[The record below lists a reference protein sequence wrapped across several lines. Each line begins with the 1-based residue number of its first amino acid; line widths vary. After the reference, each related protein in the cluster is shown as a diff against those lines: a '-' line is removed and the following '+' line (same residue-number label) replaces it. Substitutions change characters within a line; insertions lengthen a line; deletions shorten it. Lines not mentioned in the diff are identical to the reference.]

1 MTKKKIFAFLTA
13 LSCMGAGSM
22 TASADYMETN
32 QSFIDQGD
40 RTEIIDNMFGGVKLY
55 TSSTDTR
62 FLVVTDG
69 TELTDA
75 DVKDL
80 TDFKSIWEI
89 EWTES
94 APLEYPKIQFEPGM
108 RLYSISFDS
117 KEHLAET
124 ARKFQLTHDFAK
136 EIYFTRSHRYQGC
149 TLGNALKFTLR
160 DESTVLDPE
169 DFPQVYGL
177 KMGEVYD
184 GSYDGFKKPT
194 PQYWYGGFTDAV
206 MEECLAENAE
216 GSYQSYLFMKE
227 LADNILAE
235 HGDLFVSVEPTMK
248 SIDFGGSESLATQ
261 SIWDSAGDSNTDG
274 AVDASDA
281 ADVLTIAAQNGTG
294 AGIKA
299 TSANDVNADGN
310 VDASDAAAVL
320 CYAAAQGTGAEVTW
334 LDILKK

>member
-32 QSFIDQGD
+32 QNFTDQGH
-40 RTEIIDNMFGGVKLY
+40 RTEIIDNMLGGVKLH

-80 TDFKSIWEI
+80 THFESVKEI

-136 EIYFTRSHRYQGC
+136 EIYFVRSHYYQGC

-177 KMGEVYD
+177 HTD
-184 GSYDGFKKPT
+184 SNQ

-227 LADNILAE
+227 IADEILAE
-235 HGDLFVSVEPTMK
+235 HGDLFVSVEPALK
-248 SIDFGGSESLATQ
+248 SIDFDGSESLATE
-261 SIWDSAGDSNTDG
+261 SIWDTAGDSNTDG

-299 TSANDVNADGN
+299 TSANDVNADGS

-320 CYAAAQGTGAEVTW
+320 CYAAAKGTGAEVTW
-334 LDILKK
+334 VDILKK